1 MRDVK
6 PRVVIVGG
14 GAGGAELA
22 GGLGRQSRKLRLN
35 VSLVDCASQHLWKP
49 RLHEVA
55 AGVLGDSEDAIPY
68 LAVGQMNG
76 FRFHL
81 GALIGLDSNA
91 KTITIGPVLTAR
103 GDTLL
108 SERIL
113 RYDTLV
119 LAFGCEVN
127 DFGTPGVREHCHVLD
142 DGERA
147 LAFQKQLLE
156 EVVRVSEG
164 TTDRWRIGIVG
175 AGATGV
181 ELAAELHRGVAA
193 MHDVGGLM
201 STDKLAVTL
210 IDGAPRVLGGSAPAV
225 SSFASSALQR
235 LGVTLRLNDGVTGV
249 TPDGFVLKSGE
260 IVPCELRVW
269 ASGVIGRALAT
280 NLKLTLDR
288 SRLIVCYELLRCTG
302 VDSVYAM
309 GDCAAVADPR
319 TGRPLPATAQ
329 VAHQQAEYLCRQ
341 LAQARSQSSKKSF
354 CYRDRGSLVSLGAQ
368 STAGEF
374 PVARRRVW
382 TFNGT
387 LPKFGYLSLQVMHR
401 ATLLGWWRAVTLMVA
416 DGLKRTVAPPVKLH

>member
-6 PRVVIVGG
+6 PRVIIVGG

-22 GGLGRQSRKLRLN
+22 AALGRQSRKLRLN

-68 LAVGQMNG
+68 LALSRTNG

-81 GALIGLDSNA
+81 GALVGLDANA
-91 KTITIGPVLTAR
+91 KTITVGPVLTAR
-103 GDTLL
+103 GDMLL

-113 RYDTLV
+113 NYDTLV

-147 LAFQKQLLE
+147 LAFQRQLLE
-156 EVVRVSEG
+156 EAVRVSEG
-164 TTDRWRIGIVG
+164 TTDRLRIGIVG

-181 ELAAELHRGVAA
+181 ELAAELHRAVAA
-193 MHDVGGLM
+193 MHQIGGLM
-201 STDKLAVTL
+201 SADKLAVTL
-210 IDGAPRVLGGSAPAV
+210 IDMAPCVLAGSAPAV

-235 LGVTLRLNDGVTGV
+235 LGVTLRLNDGVTRV

-260 IVPCELRVW
+260 TVSCELRVW
-269 ASGVIGRALAT
+269 ASGVIGRPLAA

-288 SRLIVCYELLRCTG
+288 SRRIVCDAFLRCAG
-302 VDSVYAM
+302 VDSVYAI
-309 GDCAAVADPR
+309 GDCAIVVDPR

-329 VAHQQAEYLCRQ
+329 VAHQQADYLCRR
-341 LAQARSQSSKKSF
+341 LAQTPSQSSKKAF

-374 PVARRRVW
+374 PIARRRVW
-382 TFNGT
+382 AFNGT
-387 LPKFGYLSLQVMHR
+387 LPKFGYLSLQIMHR
-401 ATLLGWWRAVTLMVA
+401 ATLIGWWRAITLMVA
-416 DGLKRTVAPPVKLH
+416 DGLRRTVAPPVKLH